1 MAAVGLS
8 SWGRSPWLLHGGYA
22 VCPAPSQAWRLPS
35 SSSSG
40 IADLLPLYLGPK
52 GPTSVCLAQPLAAAS
67 SFEGVRLIIG
77 KTGDSETKV
86 RIGRATGQYHISL
99 KFAFLAFLYF
109 TVPWETKSQLAETTA
124 IYTGYPFPSG
134 GLSLPSTK
142 INRTFSPLPRA
153 SNVFSHRSMHQQA
166 RKSAGRP

>member
-1 MAAVGLS
+1 MAAVELS
-8 SWGRSPWLLHGGYA
+8 SWGRSPRLLHGGYA

-52 GPTSVCLAQPLAAAS
+52 GPTSVYLAQPLAAAS
-67 SFEGVRLIIG
+67 LFEGVRLIIG

-99 KFAFLAFLYF
+99 KFAFLGLFILHSAMGDKVTASRNDCHLHRIS
-109 TVPWETKSQLAETTA
+109 VP
-124 IYTGYPFPSG
+124 IRRPFS
-134 GLSLPSTK
+134 SSTK

-166 RKSAGRP
+166 RKSASRP